1 MKRILLATIVISFV
15 GLLSFSFGDCKS
27 VGIAESST
35 KSYLDEDKRQ
45 VPETTTDFPKTTASS
60 QLNYDAESFK

>member
-1 MKRILLATIVISFV
+1 MKIILLATIFV
-15 GLLSFSFGDCKS
+15 CFANLCDCKS

-45 VPETTTDFPKTTASS
+45 VPETTTDFPKTTEST
-60 QLNYDAESFK
+60 QHEKVNYEAETFK

>member
-1 MKRILLATIVISFV
+1 MKRILLATIVICFV
-15 GLLSFSFGDCKS
+15 GLLGLSDCKS

-60 QLNYDAESFK
+60 QINYDAESFK